1 MNACRLDGFLHSDR
15 THGLL
20 GFLRP
25 HAIKRQNIRQSHNT
39 FEVMH
44 VGAAYD
50 RQEVQLASA
59 HAVQGHVERVVWMD
73 MRKIAR
79 VDNLTQPLATKTIV
93 VATLQVLQVTD
104 TNHPTFIA
112 DGPCT
117 EFTGLRFLQGLQN
130 GRLRAQYFRGVAH
143 GMNDLA
149 LPSLLPRFR
158 PRQVDAILM
167 RQDLVDGLLLESRG
181 NEKTPRLEII
191 SGTITA

>member
-1 MNACRLDGFLHSDR
+1 CFSSRRRHTRFKCDWSSDVCSSD
-15 THGLL
+15 L
-20 GFLRP
+20 
-25 HAIKRQNIRQSHNT
+25 
-39 FEVMH
+39 MH

-93 VATLQVLQVTD
+93 VATLQVLQVND

-117 EFTGLRFLQGLQN
+117 EFTGLRFL
-130 GRLRAQYFRGVAH
+130 
-143 GMNDLA
+143 
-149 LPSLLPRFR
+149 
-158 PRQVDAILM
+158 
-167 RQDLVDGLLLESRG
+167 
-181 NEKTPRLEII
+181 
-191 SGTITA
+191 